1 MVETIQAKN
10 ITLEQLERHFHL
22 QASEDEHFFWEWQE
36 DLPELTDW
44 QLQLLDEVKAGYFN
58 LIKQPPLL
66 EKPISLTILSP
77 LLFIG
82 QFYLAP
88 FNIRA
93 ETSIEIAAPD
103 EEQEIIVK
111 GNLDTLVL
119 RNQLWVMV
127 IESKQARFSVEAGL
141 AQILVYMLGN
151 PGSDKPSFGMIT
163 NGGSFIFVKLVRGD
177 KYRYATSDLFGI
189 GNRHNNLQ
197 DVLKILKKL
206 IGISIA
212 SNASNSF

>member
-10 ITLEQLERHFHL
+10 ITLEQLEKHFNL
-22 QASEDEHFFWEWQE
+22 RVAEDEHFFWEWQE

-44 QLQLLDEVKAGYFN
+44 QLRLLDEVKAGYFN

-66 EKPISLTILSP
+66 EKPINLTIVSP
-77 LLFIG
+77 LLFVG

-103 EEQEIIVK
+103 EEQGIIAR

-141 AQILVYMLGN
+141 AQILVYLLGN
-151 PGSDKPSFGMIT
+151 PSSDKPRFGMIT
-163 NGGSFIFVKLVRGD
+163 NGGSFIFIKLAGRD
-177 KYRYATSDLFGI
+177 NYQYATSDLFGI

-206 IGISIA
+206 ISISIA
-212 SNASNSF
+212 SDSL